1 MLKELFE
8 KSLPNY
14 YEQVSNKEVYVYM
27 SNVEQV
33 IQEARDRIKS
43 LQTKA
48 HNAPRFDEAHAY
60 HMAWLELSFTS
71 AEILS
76 KQLTSEIKK

>member
-8 KSLPNY
+8 KTLPNY

-33 IQEARDRIKS
+33 IEEAKDRIKN

-48 HNAPRFDEAHAY
+48 HNEQRYDEAHAY
-60 HMAWLELSFTS
+60 NMAWLELAFVST
-71 AEILS
+71 EILS

>member
-1 MLKELFE
+1 MLKQLFE
-8 KSLPNY
+8 KNLPNY
-14 YEQVSNKEVYVYM
+14 YKQVSEKEVYVYM

-33 IQEARDRIKS
+33 IQEARDRIKQ
-43 LQTKA
+43 LQTEA
-48 HNAPRFDEAHAY
+48 HNEQRYDESHAY
-60 HMAWLELSFTS
+60 HRAWIELSFTS

>member
-8 KSLPNY
+8 KTLPNY

-33 IQEARDRIKS
+33 IEEAKDRIKN

-48 HNAPRFDEAHAY
+48 HNEQRYDEAHAY
-60 HMAWLELSFTS
+60 NMAWIELAFVCT
-71 AEILS
+71 EILS

>member
-27 SNVEQV
+27 SNVEKV
-33 IQEARDRIKS
+33 IEEAKDRIKNH
-43 LQTKA
+43 QTKA
-48 HNAPRFDEAHAY
+48 HNEERYDEAHAY
-60 HMAWLELSFTS
+60 HMAWLELAFIST
-71 AEILS
+71 EILS